1 MHDVCDCSPFSRA
14 RSRVTG
20 LSIALLA
27 AAFAS
32 GCSKPVSFS
41 ESVFPVLQER
51 CGDCHEPGG
60 KGYEKTGFSV
70 ADYDAV
76 MKGTKFGPV
85 IVAGSSASS
94 SLMRMVEHKTD
105 PEIHMPH
112 GKAGLTRD
120 QLDLVRAWIDQGA
133 KNN

>member
-1 MHDVCDCSPFSRA
+1 MHSIRDCS
-14 RSRVTG
+14 RSFRMRLTASG
-20 LSIALLA
+20 LPIALLA
-27 AAFAS
+27 TVFAS

-41 ESVFPVLQER
+41 ETILPMLQER
-51 CGDCHEPGG
+51 CGECHEPGG
-60 KGYEKTGFSV
+60 KGLEKSGFSM
-70 ADYDAV
+70 ADYDAI

-105 PEIHMPH
+105 PSIHMPH
-112 GKAGLTRD
+112 GKVGLTRN
-120 QLDLVRAWIDQGA
+120 QLDTLRAWIDEGA

>member
-1 MHDVCDCSPFSRA
+1 MHSACDCSPSFRTRLA
-14 RSRVTG
+14 AAG
-20 LSIALLA
+20 LPLTLLA
-27 AAFAS
+27 ALFAG

-41 ESVFPVLQER
+41 ESVLPVLQER
-51 CGDCHEPGG
+51 CGECHEPGG

-70 ADYDAV
+70 ADYDSI

-120 QLDLVRAWIDQGA
+120 QLDLLRTWIDEGA

>member
-1 MHDVCDCSPFSRA
+1 MHSVRDCSRSSRMRLTA
-14 RSRVTG
+14 SG
-20 LSIALLA
+20 LPIALLA

-32 GCSKPVSFS
+32 GCSKPVSFT
-41 ESVFPVLQER
+41 ESVGPMLQER
-51 CGDCHEPGG
+51 CGECHQPGG
-60 KGYEKTGFSV
+60 EGLEKSGFSV

-105 PEIHMPH
+105 PSIHMPH
-112 GKAGLTRD
+112 DKAGLTRS
-120 QLDLVRAWIDQGA
+120 QLDTLRAWIDEGA

>member
-1 MHDVCDCSPFSRA
+1 MHSVCDCSPFSRT
-14 RSRVTG
+14 RFSPTG

-27 AAFAS
+27 AVLAS

-51 CGDCHEPGG
+51 CGECHEPGG

-70 ADYDAV
+70 ADYDAI

-85 IVAGSSASS
+85 IVPESSASS

-112 GKAGLTRD
+112 HKEGLTRD
-120 QLDLVRAWIDQGA
+120 QLDKLRAWIDQGA

>member
-1 MHDVCDCSPFSRA
+1 MHDVCDCSPLSRTRPGA
-14 RSRVTG
+14 SG
-20 LSIALLA
+20 LWLVLLA

-51 CGDCHEPGG
+51 CGECHEPGG

-70 ADYDAV
+70 ADYDAI

-85 IVAGSSASS
+85 VVPESSASS

-105 PEIHMPH
+105 HEIHMPH
-112 GKAGLTRD
+112 GKAGLTRE
-120 QLDLVRAWIDQGA
+120 QLEKLRAWIDEGA

>member
-1 MHDVCDCSPFSRA
+1 MHSVCDCSRSSRKSYTA
-14 RSRVTG
+14 G
-20 LSIALLA
+20 ALSIALLA
-27 AAFAS
+27 AVFAS
-32 GCSKPVSFS
+32 GCTKPVSFS
-41 ESVFPVLQER
+41 ESIFPVLQER
-51 CGDCHEPGG
+51 CGECHEPGG

-70 ADYDAV
+70 ADYDAI

-85 IVAGSSASS
+85 VVPESSVSS

-120 QLDLVRAWIDQGA
+120 QLEMLRTWIDQGA